1 MFKIDVRF
9 LNVNLYMQKLL
20 LVFLFV
26 IPFIT
31 FSQEIDRVLVQ
42 GKITAPLGEDLEGI
56 SVYNKSSQKGTI
68 TDAKGV
74 FQIKVGL
81 NDRVLFSAL
90 QFQKFT
96 VIVDEEILEIQQ
108 MKIYVNPAVMQL
120 DEVIVKPHDLTGN
133 IYIDVSR
140 IKTTDLALDLN
151 LSWESMEFDYE
162 FSADQSSAVENSAL
176 REVQPAGLNI
186 LFPFALLADLLFK
199 SDAKSGR
206 KNIMTSLEEMKLK
219 DGSTIAIKQRFP
231 ESYFTETLK
240 IKKTDIDSFLYFVNE
255 NGFTTELLR
264 ENNELK
270 LMDFLEKQQNIY
282 LSQSE

>member
-96 VIVDEEILEIQQ
+96 VIVDEGILEIQQ

>member
-1 MFKIDVRF
+1 
-9 LNVNLYMQKLL
+9 MQKLL

-26 IPFIT
+26 IPFVT

-42 GKITAPLGEDLEGI
+42 GKITAPPGEDLEGI
-56 SVYNKSSQKGTI
+56 SIYNTSSQKGTI
-68 TDAKGV
+68 SDAEGV

-96 VIVDEEILEIQQ
+96 VIVDEGVLETQQ

-120 DEVIVKPHDLTGN
+120 DEVIVRPHDLTGN
-133 IYIDVSR
+133 IHVDVSR

-176 REVQPAGLNI
+176 QEVQPAGLNI
-186 LFPFALLADLLFK
+186 LYPFALLADLLFK
-199 SDAKSGR
+199 SDAKAERKGR
-206 KNIMTSLEEMKLK
+206 MTTLEEMKLK
-219 DGSTIAIKQRFP
+219 DGSTIAIKQRFS
-231 ESYFTETLK
+231 ERYFTETLK
-240 IKKTDIDSFLYFVNE
+240 IKKTDIDNFLYFVNE

-264 ENNELK
+264 EHNELK
-270 LMDFLEKQQNIY
+270 LMDFLEKQQKIY
-282 LSQSE
+282 LSQSK